1 MLIEFRKIYDTYKD
15 YFFLVESKINEI
27 RQCEVFLETS
37 VFLLVNDLTYGT
49 KQLDVLKRWILSTP
63 YVRVLY
69 KILFTD
75 TKKMT
80 MQTFEVTSADFKG
93 KENLY

>member
-1 MLIEFRKIYDTYKD
+1 M
-15 YFFLVESKINEI
+15 VESKINEI